1 MNYSSPYWPKGRA
14 QSFTMV
20 IGQPCWNDKQA
31 LEKLATTAGI
41 SVKTLLNTNPLLYEA
56 RYMSS
61 PAPLDKTIAIKMAL
75 ALNDDE
81 FFYYLATTWANKDN
95 QGAWANAPELRARLY
110 EDELKKAKSLDVQV
124 PPLLTA

>member
-14 QSFTMV
+14 QSFTAV

-41 SVKTLLNTNPLLYEA
+41 SVKALLNTNPLLYEA

-61 PAPLDKTIAIKMAL
+61 PAPLDKAVAIKMLL
-75 ALNDDE
+75 ALNNDE
-81 FFYYLATTWANKDN
+81 FFYYLATTWNIKR
-95 QGAWANAPELRARLY
+95 AWANAPEIRLRLY
-110 EDELKKAKSLDVQV
+110 EDELKKAKAL
-124 PPLLTA
+124 AA